1 LQYIYENCKIENKEL
16 CNIIKDNKS
25 IQKYFKTSFNHIT
38 PNNYC
43 GFISQNNKTFFI
55 LPKIANNTDTNFN
68 IFLYMLMFA
77 YDINLSN
84 KDLHQASTNK
94 HKLLEIFIQYFA
106 NNLLQELKRGV
117 YKSYITK
124 EENLKVLKGKY
135 VVIKNFS
142 NFYHQ
147 NIYCEYDDFSS
158 DNNLNQLFLYA
169 IKEFKK
175 ISNNKNL
182 YLLETILDDV
192 TYIHQNINNLNVEFN
207 RLNSR
212 FKKSFDI
219 ALILLKHL
227 ISMPNSGKDK
237 SIAFMFNMAE
247 VFEKFIGR
255 LYKEIDSSTKLQVKR
270 NFGSLQLKPD
280 VLTKDKIIDTK
291 YKLISNRDDLAV
303 NDKYQMFAYG
313 VNFKIKDTML
323 LYPKHLQSVDDN
335 LRLGVGEDMINL
347 KLKSIDLNFNG
358 GYDEFVSEIK
368 KRLEEIG

>member
-1 LQYIYENCKIENKEL
+1 LQIFYENRQIECEL
-16 CNIIKDNKS
+16 FSKRVNSNS
-25 IQKYFKTSFNHIT
+25 IFHKYFKSSFGKVI

-43 GFISQNNKTFFI
+43 GFISANNKSYFI
-55 LPKIANNTDTNFN
+55 APKIANSEDENFN

-94 HKLLEIFIQYFA
+94 HKLLEIFIQYFT

-158 DNNLNQLFLYA
+158 DNSLNQLFLYA

-192 TYIHQNINNLNVEFN
+192 TYIHQNINSLNIEFS

-247 VFEKFIGR
+247 VFEKFIGK
-255 LYKEIDSSTKLQVKR
+255 LYKEIDISTKLQVKR

-280 VLTKDKIIDTK
+280 ILTKDKIIDTK

-313 VNFKIKDTML
+313 VN
-323 LYPKHLQSVDDN
+323 
-335 LRLGVGEDMINL
+335 
-347 KLKSIDLNFNG
+347 
-358 GYDEFVSEIK
+358 
-368 KRLEEIG
+368 